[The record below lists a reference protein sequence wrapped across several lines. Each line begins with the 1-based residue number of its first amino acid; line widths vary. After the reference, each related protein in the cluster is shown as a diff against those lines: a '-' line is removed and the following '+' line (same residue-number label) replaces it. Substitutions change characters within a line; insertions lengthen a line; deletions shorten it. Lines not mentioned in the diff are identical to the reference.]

1 MATQMAERTIPA
13 HVPQDRVVDL
23 NIHAMPGAE
32 VSPQDSWKAF
42 KRAGK
47 LVWSP
52 YNGGHWVVTEG
63 EDVHRFY
70 RNTKV
75 FSSAV
80 VGIPHAEG
88 DVMLP
93 IQADPPVHAK
103 YRATVQ
109 ALLTPSRIAALD
121 PRIRELTVGLIES
134 FRPRGECEF
143 LSEFALQL
151 PLTIFL
157 EMVGLPLDD
166 RMLLR
171 GHIEDFMFSLDPA
184 DRMKAHQAVHHY
196 LEAHVE
202 DRRRSPRADGLTHIV
217 QGTID
222 GRPYTQ
228 EEILS
233 LLTLFLHAGL
243 DTVAMALC
251 FITIHLA
258 KNPKDRDYIRNHP
271 ENVMAVIQELLRRY
285 TITQLARK
293 LTGDFEYDGVTMKKG
308 DLVLL
313 SPAYFNQ
320 DPVINPN
327 PDVVDFE
334 REGGRMMTFGAGPHT
349 CAGALLARREIA
361 VFLEEWLAR
370 MPEFS
375 LDPARP
381 PRMSVAQQNNVLELW
396 LKWPVAG

>member
-1 MATQMAERTIPA
+1 MATQPAERTVPA
-13 HVPQDRVVDL
+13 HVPADRVVDL
-23 NIHAMPGAE
+23 NIHGLPGADKD
-32 VSPQDSWKAF
+32 PQNSWRSF
-42 KRAGK
+42 KQHGR

-63 EDVHRFY
+63 EAVHRFY
-70 RNTKV
+70 RDPKH

-93 IQADPPVHAK
+93 IQADPPLHAK

-109 ALLTPSRIAALD
+109 ALLTPSRITALD
-121 PRIRELTVGLIES
+121 PRIRELTVGLIEG
-134 FRPRGECEF
+134 FRARGECEF

-171 GHIEDFMFSLDPA
+171 GHIEDFMFSLDPQ
-184 DRMKAHQAVHHY
+184 DRMNAHLAVHHY

-202 DRRRSPRADGLTHIV
+202 NRRQHPRDDGLTHIV

-222 GRPYTQ
+222 GRPYSQ
-228 EEILS
+228 QEILS

-251 FITIHLA
+251 FIIMHLS
-258 KNPKDRDYIRNHP
+258 KNPQDRDYIRAHP
-271 ENVMAVIQELLRRY
+271 DRVMPVIQELLRRY
-285 TITQLARK
+285 TITQLARR
-293 LTGDFEYDGVTMKKG
+293 LTEDFDYDGVTMKQG
-308 DLVLL
+308 DLVML
-313 SPAYFNQ
+313 SPYYFNQ

-327 PDVVDFE
+327 PEVVDFD

-361 VFLEEWLAR
+361 VFLEEWLTRIPDFAI
-370 MPEFS
+370 
-375 LDPARP
+375 DPARP
-381 PRMSVAQQNNVLELW
+381 PKMSVAQQNNVLELW
-396 LKWPVAG
+396 LKWPVG